1 MIQETK
7 YLNTALIYSEAQIYQ
22 IKPNNIDGICGIS
35 SMYCRQKKYFHNIIR
50 KNEWRLKT
58 TGDGVF

>member
-22 IKPNNIDGICGIS
+22 IKTNNIDGICGIS
-35 SMYCRQKKYFHNIIR
+35 
-50 KNEWRLKT
+50 
-58 TGDGVF
+58 